1 MPVLLSR
8 WRTEKR
14 HSTED
19 CAVGEVVTQKKTPRR
34 INAAGRLQARGA
46 GARAQ
51 RARLQIASRP
61 RGAGARAQRA
71 RLQIAA
77 GEACLLWILHID
89 RMADDAAQDA
99 PGRGANDRALELV
112 SARRRAEYRARGR
125 ADDGITLRIPNR
137 LRWLP

>member
-1 MPVLLSR
+1 M
-8 WRTEKR
+8 
-14 HSTED
+14 
-19 CAVGEVVTQKKTPRR
+19 VTQKKTPRR
-34 INAAGRLQARGA
+34 INAAGRLQA
-46 GARAQ
+46 
-51 RARLQIASRP
+51 